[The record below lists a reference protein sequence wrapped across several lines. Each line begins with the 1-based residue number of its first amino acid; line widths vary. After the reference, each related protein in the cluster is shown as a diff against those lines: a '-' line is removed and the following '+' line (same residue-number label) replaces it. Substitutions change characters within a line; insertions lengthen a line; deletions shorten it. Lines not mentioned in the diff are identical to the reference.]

1 MVWGR
6 FVLRRRL
13 KSWSTMACIEVMM
26 RLARKLLVKKD
37 EGQSKMALQDA
48 ATEGDN
54 RRRTRKTPVPRLLE
68 L

>member
-1 MVWGR
+1 
-6 FVLRRRL
+6 
-13 KSWSTMACIEVMM
+13 MACIEVMM